1 MIQPTALDDCVAAY
15 TGNCSSIWQRRREA
29 GRGRVTAINADTV
42 KTSRI
47 MAVWAW
53 IQGYWRDHPRAAL
66 DTFGRQIVMGFQA
79 ISQLLVDVVTR
90 KFPYKEFIKQCGFMA
105 SVSAAP
111 TLLVAI
117 PIGVVVSIQVG
128 SIAGQVG
135 ATSFIGAANGLGI
148 IRQGAPLTTSL
159 MIAGAVGSA
168 ICADLG
174 SRTIR
179 EEIDAMKVMGV
190 DPMRRL
196 VAPRLAA
203 AMIVSVLLCGFV
215 VFVGFLTG
223 YMFNIFA
230 QGGTPGSY
238 VSTFAAFAAPADL
251 LVALVKS
258 LIFGLLAAII
268 ACDTGLNTRGGPG
281 GVANS
286 VNSAV
291 VTSALMLFA
300 VNVILTQIYN
310 TLFPSQAV

>member
-1 MIQPTALDDCVAAY
+1 MQSTKSPP
-15 TGNCSSIWQRRREA
+15 A
-29 GRGRVTAINADTV
+29 G
-42 KTSRI
+42 SRLSD
-47 MAVWAW
+47 AVEWTKD
-53 IQGYWRDHPRAAL
+53 YWRDHPKKSL
-66 DTFGRQIVMGFQA
+66 ETLGRQMTMGAQA
-79 ISQLLVDVVTR
+79 VTELVVAIFR
-90 KFPYKEFIKQCGFMA
+90 RRFPFDEFIRQCAFMA
-105 SVSAAP
+105 SVAAAP

-117 PIGVVVSIQVG
+117 PIGVIVSIQVG
-128 SIAGQVG
+128 AVASQVG

-148 IRQGAPLTTSL
+148 IQQGAPLVTVL

-196 VAPRLAA
+196 VAPRLGA
-203 AMIVSVLLCGFV
+203 AMIVSLLLCGFV

-223 YMFNIFA
+223 YIFNIFA

-238 VSTFAAFAAPADL
+238 IATFSSFAVTLDL
-251 LVALVKS
+251 LVALIKS
-258 LIFGLLAAII
+258 LLFGLLAAII

-286 VNSAV
+286 VNTAVVMSAV
-291 VTSALMLFA
+291 MLFG
-300 VNVILTQIYN
+300 VNVIFTQVYN
-310 TLFPSQAV
+310 TLFPPTVV

>member
-1 MIQPTALDDCVAAY
+1 MQSTKSPP
-15 TGNCSSIWQRRREA
+15 G
-29 GRGRVTAINADTV
+29 G
-42 KTSRI
+42 SRI
-47 MAVWAW
+47 SEAVDWTRA
-53 IQGYWRDHPRAAL
+53 YWEDHPKRSL
-66 DTFGRQIVMGFQA
+66 ETFGRQITMGISAVAELFIA
-79 ISQLLVDVVTR
+79 IFR
-90 KFPYKEFIKQCGFMA
+90 GRFPFGEFVRQCAFMA
-105 SVSAAP
+105 NVAAAP

-117 PIGVVVSIQVG
+117 PIGVIVSIQVG
-128 SIAGQVG
+128 AVAGQVG

-148 IRQGAPLTTSL
+148 VQQGAPLVTSI

-196 VAPRLAA
+196 VAPRLGA
-203 AMIVSVLLCGFV
+203 AMLVSVLLCGFV

-223 YMFNIFA
+223 YVFNIFA

-238 VSTFAAFAAPADL
+238 IGTFSSFAVTRDL
-251 LVALVKS
+251 FVALVKS
-258 LIFGLLAAII
+258 MIFGLLAAII

-291 VTSALMLFA
+291 VSSAIMLFG
-300 VNVILTQIYN
+300 VNLGITQIYSA
-310 TLFPSQAV
+310 LFPPQVV

>member
-1 MIQPTALDDCVAAY
+1 VHSTQSPPARSQVSAA
-15 TGNCSSIWQRRREA
+15 GS
-29 GRGRVTAINADTV
+29 
-42 KTSRI
+42 
-47 MAVWAW
+47 WAR
-53 IQGYWRDHPRAAL
+53 GYWQDHPKRSL
-66 DTFGRQIVMGFQA
+66 ETFGRQITMGVQA
-79 ISQLLVDVVTR
+79 IVELFVDLFR
-90 KFPYKEFIKQCGFMA
+90 GRFPWQEFIKQCGFMA

-148 IRQGAPLTTSL
+148 IRQGAPLVTSL

-196 VAPRLAA
+196 VAPRLLS
-203 AMIVSVLLCGFV
+203 AMLVSVLLCGFV
-215 VFVGFLTG
+215 IFVGFLTG

-230 QGGTPGSY
+230 QNGTPGSY
-238 VSTFAAFAAPADL
+238 VGTFASFAVASDL
-251 LVALVKS
+251 IVALVKS

-286 VNSAV
+286 VNAAV
-291 VTSALMLFA
+291 VTSAIMLFA
-300 VNVILTQIYN
+300 VNIIITQLYN
-310 TLFPSQAV
+310 TFFPSQVV

>member
-1 MIQPTALDDCVAAY
+1 MQSTESPPSGSRFSGAVDWTRSY
-15 TGNCSSIWQRRREA
+15 WQ
-29 GRGRVTAINADTV
+29 
-42 KTSRI
+42 
-47 MAVWAW
+47 
-53 IQGYWRDHPRAAL
+53 DHPKRSL
-66 DTFGRQIVMGFQA
+66 ETFGRQITMGFA
-79 ISQLLVDVVTR
+79 AVAELFVSIFR
-90 KFPYKEFIKQCGFMA
+90 RRFPFAEFVRQCAFMA

-117 PIGVVVSIQVG
+117 PIGVIVSIQVG
-128 SIAGQVG
+128 SVAGQVG

-148 IRQGAPLTTSL
+148 IQQGAPLVTSL

-168 ICADLG
+168 VCADLG

-196 VAPRLAA
+196 VAPRLGA
-203 AMIVSVLLCGFV
+203 AMLVSVLLCGFV

-223 YMFNIFA
+223 YIFNIFA
-230 QGGTPGSY
+230 QNGTPGSY
-238 VSTFAAFAAPADL
+238 VGTFSSFAVTTDL
-251 LVALVKS
+251 LVALMKS

-291 VTSALMLFA
+291 VSSAIMLFG
-300 VNVILTQIYN
+300 VNLIITQVYN
-310 TLFPSQAV
+310 ALFPSQVV

>member
-1 MIQPTALDDCVAAY
+1 MQSTESPPT
-15 TGNCSSIWQRRREA
+15 G
-29 GRGRVTAINADTV
+29 
-42 KTSRI
+42 SR
-47 MAVWAW
+47 MSDVVDWTK
-53 IQGYWRDHPRAAL
+53 GYWADHPKASL
-66 DTFGRQIVMGFQA
+66 ETFGRQITMGIAAVAELFVA
-79 ISQLLVDVVTR
+79 IFR
-90 KFPYKEFIKQCGFMA
+90 RRFPFREFIRQCAFMA

-117 PIGVVVSIQVG
+117 PIGVIVSIQVG

-148 IRQGAPLTTSL
+148 IQQGAPLVTSL

-168 ICADLG
+168 VCADLG

-196 VAPRLAA
+196 VAPRLGA
-203 AMIVSVLLCGFV
+203 AMLVSVLLCGFV

-223 YMFNIFA
+223 YIFNIFA

-238 VSTFAAFAAPADL
+238 IGTFSSFAVTRDL
-251 LVALVKS
+251 LVALIKS

-268 ACDTGLNTRGGPG
+268 ACDNGLNARGGPG
-281 GVANS
+281 GVANA

-291 VTSALMLFA
+291 VSSAIMLFG
-300 VNVILTQIYN
+300 VNLIITQVYN
-310 TLFPSQAV
+310 ALLPSQVV

>member
-1 MIQPTALDDCVAAY
+1 MQSTKSPP
-15 TGNCSSIWQRRREA
+15 A
-29 GRGRVTAINADTV
+29 G
-42 KTSRI
+42 SRLSD
-47 MAVWAW
+47 AVEWTKD
-53 IQGYWRDHPRAAL
+53 YWRDHPKKSL
-66 DTFGRQIVMGFQA
+66 ETLGRQMTMGAQA
-79 ISQLLVDVVTR
+79 ITELVVAIFR
-90 KFPYKEFIKQCGFMA
+90 RRFPFDEFIRQCAFMA
-105 SVSAAP
+105 SVAAAP

-117 PIGVVVSIQVG
+117 PIGVIVSIQVG
-128 SIAGQVG
+128 AVASQVG

-148 IRQGAPLTTSL
+148 IQQGAPLVTVL

-196 VAPRLAA
+196 VAPRLGA

-223 YMFNIFA
+223 YIFNIFA

-238 VSTFAAFAAPADL
+238 IATFSSFAVTMDL
-251 LVALVKS
+251 LVALIKS
-258 LIFGLLAAII
+258 LLFGLLAAII

-286 VNSAV
+286 VNTAVVMSAV
-291 VTSALMLFA
+291 MLFG
-300 VNVILTQIYN
+300 VNVIFTQVYN
-310 TLFPSQAV
+310 TLFPPTVV

>member
-1 MIQPTALDDCVAAY
+1 MQSTTSPPTGSRFSDAVDWTKAY
-15 TGNCSSIWQRRREA
+15 WE
-29 GRGRVTAINADTV
+29 
-42 KTSRI
+42 
-47 MAVWAW
+47 
-53 IQGYWRDHPRAAL
+53 DHPKRSL
-66 DTFGRQIVMGFQA
+66 ETFGRQITMGIAAVAELFVS
-79 ISQLLVDVVTR
+79 IFKR
-90 KFPYKEFIKQCGFMA
+90 RFPFGEFIRQCAFMS

-117 PIGVVVSIQVG
+117 PIGVIVSIQVG
-128 SIAGQVG
+128 SVAGQIG

-148 IRQGAPLTTSL
+148 IQQGAPIVTSL

-168 ICADLG
+168 VCADLG

-190 DPMRRL
+190 DPLRRL
-196 VAPRLAA
+196 VAPRLGA
-203 AMIVSVLLCGFV
+203 AMLVSVLLCGFV
-215 VFVGFLTG
+215 VFVGFVTG
-223 YMFNIFA
+223 YIFNIYM
-230 QGGTPGSY
+230 QNGTPGSY
-238 VSTFAAFAAPADL
+238 IGTFSSFAVTRDL

-291 VTSALMLFA
+291 VSSAIMLFG
-300 VNVILTQIYN
+300 VNLIITQVYN
-310 TLFPSQAV
+310 AIFPPQVV

>member
-1 MIQPTALDDCVAAY
+1 MQSTKSPP
-15 TGNCSSIWQRRREA
+15 R
-29 GRGRVTAINADTV
+29 
-42 KTSRI
+42 SRFSD
-47 MAVWAW
+47 AVDWTR
-53 IQGYWRDHPRAAL
+53 GYWEDHPKKSL
-66 DTFGRQIVMGFQA
+66 ETFGRQITMGIAAVAELFIA
-79 ISQLLVDVVTR
+79 IFR
-90 KFPYKEFIKQCGFMA
+90 RRFPFNEFIRQCAFMSNVA
-105 SVSAAP
+105 AAP

-117 PIGVVVSIQVG
+117 PIGVIVSIQVG
-128 SIAGQVG
+128 AVAGQVG

-148 IRQGAPLTTSL
+148 IQQGAPLVTSI

-196 VAPRLAA
+196 VAPRLGA
-203 AMIVSVLLCGFV
+203 AMLVSVLLCGFV

-223 YMFNIFA
+223 YIFNIFA
-230 QGGTPGSY
+230 QNGTPGSY
-238 VSTFAAFAAPADL
+238 IGTFSSFAVTFDL
-251 LVALVKS
+251 FVALLKS

-291 VTSALMLFA
+291 VSSAIMLFG
-300 VNVILTQIYN
+300 VNLIITQIYN
-310 TLFPSQAV
+310 TLFPPQVV

>member
-1 MIQPTALDDCVAAY
+1 MQSTESPPGSRFSDVVDWTKAY
-15 TGNCSSIWQRRREA
+15 WE
-29 GRGRVTAINADTV
+29 
-42 KTSRI
+42 
-47 MAVWAW
+47 
-53 IQGYWRDHPRAAL
+53 DHPKRSVE
-66 DTFGRQIVMGFQA
+66 TFGRQITMGFA
-79 ISQLLVDVVTR
+79 AVAELFVSIFR
-90 KFPYKEFIKQCGFMA
+90 RRFPFGEFIRQCAFMS

-117 PIGVVVSIQVG
+117 PIGVIVSIQVG
-128 SIAGQVG
+128 SVAGQVG

-148 IRQGAPLTTSL
+148 IQQGAPIVTSL

-168 ICADLG
+168 VCADLG

-190 DPMRRL
+190 DPLHRL
-196 VAPRLAA
+196 VAPRLGA

-223 YMFNIFA
+223 YFFNVFA
-230 QGGTPGSY
+230 QNGTPGSY
-238 VSTFAAFAAPADL
+238 ISTFSSFAVTRDL
-251 LVALVKS
+251 LAALIKS

-291 VTSALMLFA
+291 VSSAIMLFG
-300 VNVILTQIYN
+300 VNLIITQIYN
-310 TLFPSQAV
+310 ALFPAQVG

>member
-1 MIQPTALDDCVAAY
+1 
-15 TGNCSSIWQRRREA
+15 
-29 GRGRVTAINADTV
+29 
-42 KTSRI
+42 
-47 MAVWAW
+47 
-53 IQGYWRDHPRAAL
+53 
-66 DTFGRQIVMGFQA
+66 
-79 ISQLLVDVVTR
+79 
-90 KFPYKEFIKQCGFMA
+90 MA

-117 PIGVVVSIQVG
+117 PIGVIVSIQVG
-128 SIAGQVG
+128 AVAGQLG

-148 IRQGAPLTTSL
+148 IRQGAPLVTSL

-179 EEIDAMKVMGV
+179 EEIDAMRVMGV

-238 VSTFAAFAAPADL
+238 IGTFAAFAAAADL
-251 LVALVKS
+251 IVALVKS

-291 VTSALMLFA
+291 VSSAIMLFA
-300 VNVILTQIYN
+300 VNIILTQIYN
-310 TLFPSQAV
+310 TLFPSQVI

>member
-1 MIQPTALDDCVAAY
+1 MQVTKSPPTGSRLSDAVDWTRAYWQDHPKRSLETGGRMMAMGTAAVAELFI
-15 TGNCSSIWQRRREA
+15 SIIRRR
-29 GRGRVTAINADTV
+29 
-42 KTSRI
+42 
-47 MAVWAW
+47 
-53 IQGYWRDHPRAAL
+53 
-66 DTFGRQIVMGFQA
+66 
-79 ISQLLVDVVTR
+79 
-90 KFPYKEFIKQCGFMA
+90 FPFREFIRQCAFMA
-105 SVSAAP
+105 SVAAAP

-117 PIGVVVSIQVG
+117 PIGVIVSIQVG
-128 SIAGQVG
+128 AVAGQIG

-148 IRQGAPLTTSL
+148 IQQGAPLVTIL
-159 MIAGAVGSA
+159 MIAGAAGSA

-196 VAPRLAA
+196 VAPRLGA
-203 AMIVSVLLCGFV
+203 AMLVSVLLCGFV

-223 YMFNIFA
+223 YIFNIFA

-238 VSTFAAFAAPADL
+238 IATFSSFAVTLDL

-258 LIFGLLAAII
+258 LLFGLLAAII

-286 VNSAV
+286 VNTAVVLSAV
-291 VTSALMLFA
+291 MLFG
-300 VNVILTQIYN
+300 VNVIFTQIYN
-310 TLFPSQAV
+310 TLFPPQMV

>member
-1 MIQPTALDDCVAAY
+1 VHSTQSPPARSQVNAAA
-15 TGNCSSIWQRRREA
+15 T
-29 GRGRVTAINADTV
+29 
-42 KTSRI
+42 
-47 MAVWAW
+47 WAKA
-53 IQGYWRDHPRAAL
+53 YWADHPKRSL
-66 DTFGRQIVMGFQA
+66 ETFGRQITMGIQA
-79 ISQLLVDVVTR
+79 IVELVVDIFR
-90 KFPYKEFIKQCGFMA
+90 RQFPWREFVKQCGFMA

-128 SIAGQVG
+128 SVAGQVG

-148 IRQGAPLTTSL
+148 IRQGAPLVTSL

-179 EEIDAMKVMGV
+179 EEIDAMRVMGV
-190 DPMRRL
+190 DPLRRL
-196 VAPRLAA
+196 VAPRLLA
-203 AMIVSVLLCGFV
+203 AMLVSVLLCGFV

-230 QGGTPGSY
+230 QNGTPGSY
-238 VSTFAAFAAPADL
+238 VGTFASFAVSSDL
-251 LVALVKS
+251 IVALFKS

-291 VTSALMLFA
+291 VTTAIMLFA
-300 VNVILTQIYN
+300 VNIIITQVYN
-310 TLFPSQAV
+310 TFFPSQVV

>member
-1 MIQPTALDDCVAAY
+1 MQSTESPS
-15 TGNCSSIWQRRREA
+15 TG
-29 GRGRVTAINADTV
+29 
-42 KTSRI
+42 SRFGD
-47 MAVWAW
+47 AVDWTRS
-53 IQGYWRDHPRAAL
+53 YWRDHPKRSL
-66 DTFGRQIVMGFQA
+66 ETFGRQISMGFA
-79 ISQLLVDVVTR
+79 AVAELFVSIFR
-90 KFPYKEFIKQCGFMA
+90 RRFPFGEFIRQCAFMA

-117 PIGVVVSIQVG
+117 PIGVIVSIQVG
-128 SIAGQVG
+128 SVAGQVG

-148 IRQGAPLTTSL
+148 IQQGAPLVTSL

-168 ICADLG
+168 VCADLG

-196 VAPRLAA
+196 VAPRLGA
-203 AMIVSVLLCGFV
+203 AMLVSVLLCGFV
-215 VFVGFLTG
+215 IFVGFLTG
-223 YMFNIFA
+223 YIFNIFA
-230 QGGTPGSY
+230 QNGTPGSY
-238 VSTFAAFAAPADL
+238 VGTFSSFAVTTDL

-291 VTSALMLFA
+291 VSSAIMLFG
-300 VNVILTQIYN
+300 VNVIITQVYN
-310 TLFPSQAV
+310 ALLPSQVV